1 MTKGE
6 EEEQKK
12 SLHNVNLGRHWRT
25 SKELLLFLKSKPDGE
40 RGFSDGRG
48 GRKDGAFIT
57 IDEPAGTTGICLKP
71 QAISVIVVNDVITS

>member
-1 MTKGE
+1 MGREGFPMAE
-6 EEEQKK
+6 E
-12 SLHNVNLGRHWRT
+12 
-25 SKELLLFLKSKPDGE
+25 
-40 RGFSDGRG
+40 G